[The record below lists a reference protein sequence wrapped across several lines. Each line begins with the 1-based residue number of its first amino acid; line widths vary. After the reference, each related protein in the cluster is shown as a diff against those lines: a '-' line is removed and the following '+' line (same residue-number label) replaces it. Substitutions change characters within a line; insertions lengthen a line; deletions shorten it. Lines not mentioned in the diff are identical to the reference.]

1 MKIKKVYRFI
11 NRLISVN
18 MKFLCDRKFNLSH
31 LDSGLK
37 DRRDTNPISD
47 HERIVVQRI
56 INSYLYAEVDAPNAP
71 QAYQPG
77 HKWKPQIMEK
87 RKAFIEAAHQND
99 IDALALL
106 LRNFFRNNGAL
117 SILKSNMFH
126 EVSAKNAILRNMY
139 QKELTYAVLTDVK
152 NWKST
157 FPGESLEKLNLSG
170 VGNPFGCD
178 MDGVIITGSSCS
190 LYYYAQKVNRLIQ
203 GIDHPV
209 VAEIGGGFGG
219 LLYYLM
225 GSNAEVHS
233 INFDLPE
240 VLMIAQY
247 YLMMSLPEKRFL
259 LYDEARQK
267 DLLSSSDISTYDFIL
282 LPNFSLPRLEDL
294 SVDVFVN
301 THSLSEMSYPT
312 VEEYIKQISRV
323 TKKYFYH
330 ENSEVKREIGYGY
343 KETTS
348 SEFPISPE
356 HFCLEYKTK
365 AIWNEP
371 RYFEFLYQKL

>member
-1 MKIKKVYRFI
+1 MHDKT
-11 NRLISVN
+11 
-18 MKFLCDRKFNLSH
+18 LSLEH
-31 LDSGLK
+31 LDMGLK
-37 DRRDTNPISD
+37 DRKNTNPITD
-47 HERIVVQRI
+47 YEKAVVQRI
-56 INSYLYAEVDAPNAP
+56 MDSYQYAEVDALAAP
-71 QAYQPG
+71 LAYQPG
-77 HKWKPQIMEK
+77 HKWKPQILEK
-87 RKAFIEAAHQND
+87 RRSFIEATHQKD
-99 IDALALL
+99 INTLAQL

-126 EVSAKNAILRNMY
+126 ELSAKNALLRSMY
-139 QKELTYAVLTDVK
+139 KKELAYAVHTDLQV
-152 NWKST
+152 WKST
-157 FPGESLEKLNLSG
+157 FPAESLKSLKLSD
-170 VGNPFGCD
+170 VGNPFGCEE
-178 MDGVIITGSSCS
+178 DGVIITGSSCS
-190 LYYYAQKVNRLIQ
+190 LNYYANKVNKLIQ
-203 GIDHPV
+203 GIEKPV

-225 GSNAEVHS
+225 TFNPDVHC

-247 YLMMSLPEKRFL
+247 YLMMSFPEKRFL
-259 LYDEARQK
+259 LYDEALK
-267 DLLSSSDISTYDFIL
+267 KTLISQREIKMYDVIL
-282 LPNFSLPRLEDL
+282 LPNFCLPRLDDL

-330 ENSEVKREIGYGY
+330 ENSEVKREIGYGF

-348 SEFPISPE
+348 SEFPISPDK
-356 HFCLEYKTK
+356 FRLEYKTK

-371 RYFEFLYQKL
+371 RYYEFLYQKI

>member
-1 MKIKKVYRFI
+1 MKFFRAHTLNLNHLGPGLADRK
-11 NRLISVN
+11 NTSLISN
-18 MKFLCDRKFNLSH
+18 
-31 LDSGLK
+31 
-37 DRRDTNPISD
+37 
-47 HERIVVQRI
+47 HEREVIQRI
-56 INSYLYAEVDAPNAP
+56 IDSYLYAEVDAPSAP

-77 HKWKPQIMEK
+77 HKWKPQILEK
-87 RKAFIEAAHQND
+87 RKEFIEAAHQKD
-99 IDALALL
+99 IDTLAQL

-117 SILKSNMFH
+117 SILKANMFH
-126 EVSAKNAILRNMY
+126 EVSTRNAILRNMY
-139 QKELTYAVLTDVK
+139 KKELAYAVHTDLEV
-152 NWKST
+152 WKST
-157 FPGESLEKLNLSG
+157 FPGESLQSLKLSG
-170 VGNPFGCD
+170 VGNPFGCEE
-178 MDGVIITGSSCS
+178 DGVIITGSSCS
-190 LYYYAQKVNRLIQ
+190 LNYYADKVNKLIQ
-203 GIDHPV
+203 GIEKPV

-225 GSNAEVHS
+225 TSNPDVHC

-247 YLMMSLPEKRFL
+247 YLMMSFPEKRFL
-259 LYDEARQK
+259 LYDETRQK
-267 DLLSSSDISTYDFIL
+267 DLIRSGDISIYDFIL
-282 LPNFSLPRLEDL
+282 LPNFCLPKLEDL

-348 SEFPISPE
+348 SEFPISPDQF
-356 HFCLEYKTK
+356 HLEYKTK

-371 RYFEFLYQKL
+371 RYYEFLYQKL